1 MTYKHSLAHRGS
13 VGSSLMGITISCT
26 YVALMYGQIQEFVNS
41 RVADRVEHEIRIYHE
56 AYQKDKNVR
65 LPHLSDLNTYIGAEQ
80 LPENL
85 KEPLAGLEGGV
96 YRPGKNGIV
105 GIEGYVVAVDKLPD
119 TNEKVFIVVRN
130 NKHSDFDKKRL
141 RAMMFILIQI
151 AIIVI
156 VLGIGIAFLLS
167 RRVIAPIVQLV
178 GTVEKAGPDHL
189 SADIAGAY
197 YNDEVGALAQAFED
211 AMNRIKEF
219 VERERMFTRDASHEL
234 RSPLTVI
241 KGALA
246 LLKLKTDSFD
256 EKSTEVIKRIERAVA
271 SMEATVDCFLWMAR
285 EESGIGPATSFFVA
299 AVIEHELEPCRFI
312 MENRAV
318 EVEILK
324 SADPE
329 ITAPVH
335 AFSIAVS
342 NLIRNALKYTERGY
356 VKITIH
362 ENRVEISDTGI
373 GMEPDKVSLM
383 QEVHQKSENSTGF
396 GLGLSIV
403 KRLCDTF
410 GWRLTID
417 SEIGKGT
424 TVKFYFL

>member
-1 MTYKHSLAHRGS
+1 MRYKHSIGFRVI
-13 VGSSLMGITISCT
+13 VGFSLMGITIICI
-26 YVALMYGQIQEFVNS
+26 YGALIYGLIQEFVNS
-41 RVADRVEHEIRIYHE
+41 RVTDRVEHEIRLYHE

-65 LPHLSDLNTYIGAEQ
+65 IPHMSDLNTYIGAEQ

-85 KEPLAGLEGGV
+85 KEPLAGLESGV
-96 YRPGKNGIV
+96 YRFGENGIA
-105 GIEGYVVAVDKLPD
+105 GIESYVVAVDKRPD
-119 TNEKVFIVVRN
+119 TNEKVFIVRN
-130 NKHSDFDKKRL
+130 NKYFHFDKKRL
-141 RAMMFILIQI
+141 RGMMFILTQI

-156 VLGIGIAFLLS
+156 VLGIGLAFLLS

-178 GTVEKAGPDHL
+178 STVEKTGPDNL
-189 SADIAGAY
+189 SSDIAGAY
-197 YNDEVGALAQAFED
+197 YDDEVGALAQAFED

-246 LLKLKTDSFD
+246 LLNMKTELTD

-271 SMEATVDCFLWMAR
+271 SMEDTVDCFLWMAR
-285 EESGIGPATSFFVA
+285 DESGIGPATSFSVA
-299 AVIEHELEPCRFI
+299 AVIEYELDPCRFI

-318 EVEILK
+318 KVEILK

-342 NLIRNALKYTERGY
+342 NLIRNALKYTDRGH

-373 GMEPDKVSLM
+373 GMEPEKVSLM
-383 QEVHQKSENSTGF
+383 QEAHQKSENSSGF

-410 GWRLTID
+410 GWGLTID